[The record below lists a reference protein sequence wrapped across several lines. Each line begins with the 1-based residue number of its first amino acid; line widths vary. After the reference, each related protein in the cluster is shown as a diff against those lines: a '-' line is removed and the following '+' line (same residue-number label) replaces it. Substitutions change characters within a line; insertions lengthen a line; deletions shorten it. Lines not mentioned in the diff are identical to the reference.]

1 MSEAISTGYTSVN
14 GVDMFWESRGEGS
27 TPLVVVHGGYGVT
40 SMFADLL
47 DRLAE
52 HRQVVAVELQGH
64 GHTRDQDRPF
74 TYEAFGHDIAGVI
87 ENLGL
92 GQADL
97 LGNSLGGG
105 VCLRCTIQHPE
116 LVRRL
121 ALVSAPFRRDGWFP
135 EVRAG
140 FDQMN
145 RQGFEHMLQT
155 PMYLAWLDVAP
166 DADAFPTLIDK
177 TGELLRRPYDWSAEV
192 AAITAPTLL
201 VYGDADSIS
210 PLHAAE
216 FFDLLGGGQK
226 DAGWDGSLPTEM
238 RLAIMPG
245 LTHYDIFAAP
255 QVAEVIDRFLG

>member
-1 MSEAISTGYTSVN
+1 MSEKILTGYTSVN
-14 GVDMFWESRGEGS
+14 GVDMYWESRGRGA
-27 TPLVVVHGGYGVT
+27 TPLVVVHGGYGVA
-40 SMFADLL
+40 SMFGELL

-64 GHTRDQDRPF
+64 GHTRDRDRPF
-74 TYEAFGHDIAGVI
+74 TYEAFGDDLAGVI
-87 ENLGL
+87 EDLDL

-116 LVRRL
+116 RVRKL

-145 RQGFEHMLQT
+145 REGFAHMKQT
-155 PMYLAWLDVAP
+155 PMYQAWLEVAP
-166 DADAFPTLIDK
+166 DVEAFPTLIDK
-177 TGELLRRPYDWSAEV
+177 TGELLRRDYDWSAEV
-192 AAITAPTLL
+192 AAIRTPTLL

-210 PLHAAE
+210 PGHAAE
-216 FFDLLGGGQK
+216 FFDLLGGGQH

-245 LTHYDIFAAP
+245 LTHYTIFGAP
-255 QVAEVIDRFLG
+255 DVADVINGFLG